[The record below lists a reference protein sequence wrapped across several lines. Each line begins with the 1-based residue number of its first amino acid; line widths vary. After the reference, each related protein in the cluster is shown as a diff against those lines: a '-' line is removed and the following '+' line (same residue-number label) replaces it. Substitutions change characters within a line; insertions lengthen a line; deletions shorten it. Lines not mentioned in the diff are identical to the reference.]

1 MVRMA
6 VTRSYNR
13 CGVDFDA
20 SGQPAGLWARVPV
33 DCAEQCSSEAERATT
48 RDGVPPAFVLPQGLL
63 SQCMVDDR

>member
-33 DCAEQCSSEAERATT
+33 DCAEQCSSEAE
-48 RDGVPPAFVLPQGLL
+48 VCPPAFVLPQGLL
-63 SQCMVDDR
+63 SQCMVDDW